1 MNRLVCLLVLL
12 VAMMLAGCSNH
23 PPSAAQFMN
32 VNKNGGSLVLG
43 GSAFVGDVHR
53 GTYRFES
60 DYFDA
65 EDYGALDISLLM
77 RFDHFIIGASLE
89 NISICGIAGF
99 RSQYVG
105 LQGWGL
111 FATNTVDRDA
121 VPFSGGLMLIEEY
134 SVNDDFRVG
143 LSEHI
148 SRNTYNVDENLGGI
162 GFYSTGFYDE
172 FGVGTYLTYKGF
184 SLEFR
189 YGREI
194 DEPRNRFYF
203 MINYAFMSGKSS

>member
-1 MNRLVCLLVLL
+1 MKWILCSLVWVMALI
-12 VAMMLAGCSNH
+12 LAGCSNH

-43 GSAFVGDVHR
+43 GVAFVGDVHR

-89 NISICGIAGF
+89 NISISGIAGF

-148 SRNTYNVDENLGGI
+148 SRNAYNVDENLGGI

-203 MINYAFMSGKSS
+203 MIN

>member
-1 MNRLVCLLVLL
+1 MNRLACLFVLL
-12 VAMMLAGCSNH
+12 VAMIPAGCSNH

-43 GSAFVGDVHR
+43 GFAFVGDVHR

-77 RFDHFIIGASLE
+77 RFDLFIIGASLQ
-89 NISICGIAGF
+89 NISISGIAGF

-148 SRNTYNVDENLGGI
+148 SRNAYNVDENLGGI

>member
-1 MNRLVCLLVLL
+1 MALI
-12 VAMMLAGCSNH
+12 LAGCSNH

-43 GSAFVGDVHR
+43 GVAFVGDVHR

-89 NISICGIAGF
+89 NISISGIAGF

-148 SRNTYNVDENLGGI
+148 SRNAYNVDENLGGI
-162 GFYSTGFYDE
+162 GFYSTGFYNE
-172 FGVGTYLTYKGF
+172 FGAGAYLAFKGV

-203 MINYAFMSGKSS
+203 MINYAFMNGESSK

>member
-1 MNRLVCLLVLL
+1 MALI
-12 VAMMLAGCSNH
+12 LAGCSNH

-89 NISICGIAGF
+89 NISISGIAGF

-148 SRNTYNVDENLGGI
+148 SRNAYNVDENLGGI

-189 YGREI
+189 CGREI